1 MDAKMKA
8 ASQAQGA
15 GKAVY
20 WSGALFFIAYLAAL
34 AMAEWPQLPKVV
46 QILVSLTP
54 APAFVWFLAAQTRI
68 VRAGLDELE
77 QRIQLEALAIAFPCS
92 LALIMM
98 LGLLQRVTQLNPN
111 DWSYRHVW
119 PIMVALYFLGVVVAR
134 WRYR

>member
-1 MDAKMKA
+1 MEAKMTA
-8 ASQAQGA
+8 AAQAQGS

-20 WSGALFFIAYLAAL
+20 WSAALFFVAYVAAL
-34 AMAEWPQLPKVV
+34 AMAESPQLPKVV
-46 QILVSLTP
+46 RILVSLMP
-54 APAFVWFLAAQTRI
+54 VPAFVWFLAAQNRI

-98 LGLLQRVTQLNPN
+98 LGLLQRVIQLNPN

-119 PIMVALYFLGVVVAR
+119 PMMVALYFLGVVIAR
-134 WRYR
+134 RRYR